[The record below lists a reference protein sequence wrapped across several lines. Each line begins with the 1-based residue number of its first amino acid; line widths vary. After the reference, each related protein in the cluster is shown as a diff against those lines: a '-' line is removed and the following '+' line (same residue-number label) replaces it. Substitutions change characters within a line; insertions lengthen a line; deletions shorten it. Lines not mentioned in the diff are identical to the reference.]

1 MPRNTLRFRK
11 PEQEQHAIF
20 FFFKRRILREQAVLE
35 MKSKTEE
42 LTHSVEELNIKLR
55 KSSRKQSKKMNR
67 RIIEE
72 KNRREERGN
81 QLQVQ
86 IPTDVL
92 EEMVGGNGE
101 LGWGCGDRE
110 KEGDQT

>member
-1 MPRNTLRFRK
+1 MPRNTLRFRT

-20 FFFKRRILREQAVLE
+20 FFFFLRGILREQAVLE
-35 MKSKTEE
+35 MKTKTEE

-72 KNRREERGN
+72 KN
-81 QLQVQ
+81 
-86 IPTDVL
+86 
-92 EEMVGGNGE
+92 
-101 LGWGCGDRE
+101 
-110 KEGDQT
+110 